1 MLIKQLYNPKF
12 KINKIN
18 FFFRFISKLIIKF
31 FFIDKIS
38 IFSNSFQQTLKTYI
52 VKKYR
57 GQNYFFKD
65 GNERLLWRYKTQFN
79 AESDL
84 CNWID
89 TFKKKDIFYDIG
101 SNVGM
106 FTIYS
111 AKKKILTYSFEPHP
125 SNVEILYWNIFL
137 NNLMNYVIV
146 LPIALYS
153 KKSLLNFE
161 LRDLTGGV
169 AKNTLTENN
178 VKKNL
183 SFSTLSYDLDS
194 LVDERALKKPTKV
207 KLDVDGNEMRILKG
221 MKKNLVNVKE
231 IYIEMIVGKKKQ
243 KNYNEILSFLKK
255 NNFKIYKKF
264 NENYLFR
271 KKK

>member
-1 MLIKQLYNPKF
+1 MLIKQLYNPVL

-18 FFFRFISKLIIKF
+18 FFFRFISTLIIKF

-38 IFSNSFQQTLKTYI
+38 VFSNSFQQTLNTYI
-52 VKKYR
+52 TKKYR
-57 GQNYFFKD
+57 GQNYYFKD

-79 AESDL
+79 VESEL

-89 TFKKKDIFYDIG
+89 TFTKKDIFYDIG

-125 SNVEILYWNIFL
+125 SNVKILYWNIFL

-146 LPIALYS
+146 LPIALYN

-161 LRDLTGGV
+161 LRDLNGGV
-169 AKNTLTENN
+169 AKNTLTE
-178 VKKNL
+178 KKKISIN
-183 SFSTLSYDLDS
+183 TLSYDLDS
-194 LVDERALKKPTKV
+194 LIDERGLRKPTKL
-207 KLDVDGNEMRILKG
+207 KLDVDGNEMKILKG
-221 MKKNLVNVKE
+221 MKKNLVNVRE
-231 IYIEMIVGKKKQ
+231 IYIELLVGKKKN
-243 KNYNEILSFLKK
+243 KDYSKILSFLKK
-255 NNFKIYKKF
+255 NNFKIFKVF

-271 KKK
+271 KRK